1 MMPEKTQ
8 SEITYS
14 LLEYSAPFKRPVFGA
29 PSPPG
34 ELIASILDVLGP
46 SGYTFNGVEFSLQ
59 APLKLDELAIVFR
72 RTNPAV
78 PARSFALG
86 FGKVHIRAENLDWTE
101 ADSFISSH
109 SAALDAVRKKAGAE
123 IQSQQLVVGMHIQL
137 KDRPRK
143 DVTAPLLSPV
153 AAKLLDG
160 EADFSGI
167 ILLRG
172 KAIFLIDASVGIAN
186 GIFLRISRDHQPE
199 ASFVELADV
208 LRSDEERVFDALGL
222 EGVL

>member
-1 MMPEKTQ
+1 MPEKTQ

-14 LLEYSAPFKRPVFGA
+14 SLDYTSVFKRPIFGP

-34 ELIASILDVLGP
+34 ELIASILDELGP

-59 APLKLDELAIVFR
+59 APKLDEFAVVFR
-72 RTNPAV
+72 RTTPAV

-86 FGKVHIRAENLDWTE
+86 FGKVCIRAESLDWGE
-101 ADSFISSH
+101 ADRFISSH
-109 SAALDAVRKKAGAE
+109 GAAVDAVRKKGGAE
-123 IQSQQLVVGMHIQL
+123 IQSQQLIVGMHIQL

-160 EADFSGI
+160 EADFSGV

-172 KAIFLIDASVGIAN
+172 KAIFVIDASVGIAN
-186 GIFLRISRDHQPE
+186 GLFLRINREHEPE
-199 ASFVELADV
+199 ASFEELAET
-208 LRSDEERVFDALGL
+208 LRNDEKRIFEVLGL
-222 EGVL
+222 EGIL

>member
-1 MMPEKTQ
+1 MPEKTQ

-14 LLEYSAPFKRPVFGA
+14 LLEYTSAFKRPIFGA

-34 ELIASILDVLGP
+34 QLIASILDELGP

-59 APLKLDELAIVFR
+59 APKLDEFAIVFR
-72 RTNPAV
+72 RTTPAF

-86 FGKVHIRAENLDWTE
+86 FGKVHIRAENVDWTE
-101 ADSFISSH
+101 ADRFVSSH
-109 SAALDAVRKKAGAE
+109 RAALDAVRKKGGAE

-160 EADFSGI
+160 EADFSGV

-186 GIFLRISRDHQPE
+186 GLFLRISREHQPE
-199 ASFVELADV
+199 APFEKLAEALRHDEKRIFDV
-208 LRSDEERVFDALGL
+208 LGL
-222 EGVL
+222 EGTL